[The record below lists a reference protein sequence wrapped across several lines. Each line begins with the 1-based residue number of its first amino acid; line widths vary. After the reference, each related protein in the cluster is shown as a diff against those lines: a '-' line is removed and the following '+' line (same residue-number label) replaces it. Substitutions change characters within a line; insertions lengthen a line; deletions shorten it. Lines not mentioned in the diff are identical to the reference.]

1 MKEDGGSLWRLP
13 LGWHMMTYISLERS
27 RRVEQLCPL
36 CQSDLWTTGGAR
48 GRQSRNFFR
57 GFFHFGGV
65 LIVNWPSEIDLSR
78 SRIDRINSLRDMII
92 LKISFVIVWYGADSS
107 STTAL
112 RPTNSNCEYRGL
124 DDSAMM
130 HHYPAVTLF
139 QPRGC
144 RVFCNT
150 YKIIMWWNYN
160 QFDLTLRLTNE
171 RN

>member
-1 MKEDGGSLWRLP
+1 MAAVYGGFPSDNTW
-13 LGWHMMTYISLERS
+13 WHIYHWKDPIEYNNFVHCVKVIRERPEALE
-27 RRVEQLCPL
+27 V
-36 CQSDLWTTGGAR
+36 TKVGF
-48 GRQSRNFFR
+48 FFR
-57 GFFHFGGV
+57 GFFHFEGV

-78 SRIDRINSLRDMII
+78 SRIDRINSLWDMII

-124 DDSAMM
+124 DDSTMM
-130 HHYPAVTLF
+130 HHYPAVTLLR
-139 QPRGC
+139 PRGC

-150 YKIIMWWNYN
+150 YKIIIWWNYN
-160 QFDLTLRLTNE
+160 QFDLTLRLTSG